1 MANTTTQDFPTRL
14 KQLRK
19 TRELSQAD
27 LAERAGV
34 HFTQISRYERGET
47 KISSGAAASL
57 ARALET
63 TVDYLMSGGT
73 DDAATQ
79 LADRELLDQFRAV
92 EQLDY
97 DDKHLVKIF
106 LDAFVTK
113 RRLQQL
119 AQ

>member
-1 MANTTTQDFPTRL
+1 MTQ
-14 KQLRK
+14 
-19 TRELSQAD
+19 SD
-27 LAERAGV
+27 LAGLV
-34 HFTQISRYERGET
+34 DLTYVQIGRYEKG
-47 KISSGAAASL
+47 KSKPSSAVLQKL
-57 ARALET
+57 ARALDT
-63 TVDYLMSGGT
+63 TADYLMSGGT

-92 EQLDY
+92 EQLDD
-97 DDKHLVKIF
+97 DDKHLVKTF